1 MSLSSFFSSLET
13 AVVTEAQ
20 KVVAALKPV
29 WTAVEPFVEATAEE
43 LAPIAVQAVAGQAL
57 ATTTG
62 AVKFSAAVSNVVST
76 LASQGKS
83 VALSN
88 AASAVQAAYNAI
100 WQQLAPNTPAPA
112 LSTAAPATS

>member
-20 KVVAALKPV
+20 KVVSALKP
-29 WTAVEPFVEATAEE
+29 VEPFVEATAEE

-62 AVKFSAAVSNVVST
+62 AVKFFAAVSNVVST

-83 VALSN
+83 VARSN

-100 WQQLAPNTPAPA
+100 WQQLAPNAPAPA
-112 LSTAAPATS
+112 LTAAAPATS